1 MNRKMMEKTRS
12 MLSGVGLE
20 QRFWAEAMATACYL
34 INRSPTSALVGKT
47 PMEVWSD
54 EKEKKEEI
62 VQLPP
67 TPEKTEQKD
76 HVGSNDE
83 ESSSSFDSLEEEQEQ
98 PKCQPLRRSM
108 RV

>member
-1 MNRKMMEKTRS
+1 MTGKVLYRKNIIFRE
-12 MLSGVGLE
+12 L
-20 QRFWAEAMATACYL
+20 
-34 INRSPTSALVGKT
+34 T
-47 PMEVWSD
+47 PSTIVLQLD

-83 ESSSSFDSLEEEQEQ
+83 ESSSSFGSLEEEEGKPQ
-98 PKCQPLRRSM
+98 P
-108 RV
+108 